1 MAATPG
7 EIPAYIIPE
16 QSKAA
21 KRLAVL
27 ERVATH
33 LVLFVFAAIVVY
45 PVIWMAMASVKSQ
58 TDLLDNV
65 WGPPS
70 GLRWANYREAW
81 NAASLGRS
89 LFNSIFVSLSTV
101 ALVIAIAAPAGYALA
116 KFRLKFGT
124 VILLIFVLTMQAPVP
139 VIPLYVLLVK
149 LHLTNSYIGYILP
162 LTAGGI
168 PLAVFVFR
176 AFFTTI
182 PRDLEDA
189 AVVDGSTQLG
199 AFLRIVMPISV
210 PAVATVAILQF
221 LASWNEYFLALIL
234 IRSPELRTLPLSI
247 QVFFYDW
254 GRTDWGP
261 IFAAL
266 SVGSVPMILLYIV
279 MQRRFVQGLTAGAVK
294 G

>member
-1 MAATPG
+1 MATT
-7 EIPAYIIPE
+7 EFIIPE

-21 KRLAVL
+21 KRLQIVERLATHAVL
-27 ERVATH
+27 
-33 LVLFVFAAIVVY
+33 LIFAAIVVY

-58 TDLLDNV
+58 SDLLDNI
-65 WGPPS
+65 WGVPTAF
-70 GLRWANYREAW
+70 RWSNYREAW
-81 NAASLGRS
+81 SAASLGRS

-101 ALVIAIAAPAGYALA
+101 VLVIAIAAPAGYALA
-116 KFRLKFGT
+116 KFKLRFGT
-124 VILLIFVLTMQAPVP
+124 LILLIFVLTMQAPVP

-162 LTAGGI
+162 LTSGGM
-168 PLAVFVFR
+168 PLAIFVFR

-189 AVVDGSTQLG
+189 AVVDGSTRLG

-210 PAVATVAILQF
+210 PAVATVSILQF
-221 LASWNEYFLALIL
+221 LSSWNEYFLALIL

-254 GRTDWGP
+254 GKTDWGP

-266 SVGSVPMILLYIV
+266 SIGSVPMILLYIV
-279 MQRRFVQGLTAGAVK
+279 MQRRFVQGLTAGAVR